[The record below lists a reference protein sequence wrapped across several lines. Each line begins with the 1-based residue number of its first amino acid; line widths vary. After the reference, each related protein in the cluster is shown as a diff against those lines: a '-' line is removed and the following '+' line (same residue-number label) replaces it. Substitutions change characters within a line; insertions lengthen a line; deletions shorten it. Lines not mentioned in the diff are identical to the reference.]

1 MFRKQTMCGIKTIE
15 GHATS
20 QGVALRYRALVNDN
34 NDKTARTNTI
44 TAYNLESA
52 DLFRLKSTVM
62 SNLPTVANSSGVR
75 PPAISHRHQ
84 SIVSQSSMFLLG
96 FSSTSNKGPKCCGGP
111 LAQSAWMYAAAPL
124 LPFFINTCAVE
135 LDILTFNLTNPGH
148 NTRTLYRSHRIFRSL
163 TEETPFRV
171 LHKAMNS

>member
-1 MFRKQTMCGIKTIE
+1 MCVIKTIE

-20 QGVALRYRALVNDN
+20 HGVSLPYRVLDNDN

-44 TAYNLESA
+44 TVYNLESA
-52 DLFRLKSTVM
+52 DLFKLKSTVM
-62 SNLPTVANSSGVR
+62 CFNSPTVANSSGVR

-135 LDILTFNLTNPGH
+135 LDILTFNLTNPDH
-148 NTRTLYRSHRIFRSL
+148 NTRTSYRSHRIFRAL